1 MRGRKNPQRGTET
14 SSSSSTGLKNLETE
28 SEFSVVPFHFKNLA
42 HGVSSAAN
50 PHLERLQTLQ
60 THASSTLEEWQ
71 DNSRKIADSFR
82 PFENLQLPSLNVG
95 FPALSLEGPQAGP
108 GPSSEKVK
116 KLATL
121 HTKQRRNSSDG
132 VSRSGRS
139 RSGMTTTT
147 TTTQRRGVSISG
159 SPKTPDSSV
168 SSLILSPQSVVPTM
182 RRVMSDT
189 SLENFLNNAKERV
202 VTATSEWM
210 DQGYTN
216 IGSSSSSL
224 KQGSL
229 ENLLQLSSLSSP
241 KASLRKTGTMVHSR
255 SAQALA
261 SAAQTLNHLQNN
273 VNLLQV
279 SLQQSFSEGKIA
291 METRYKQLAALGEPG
306 SLFSSKE
313 RLAEIL
319 SHDGGVGTKEAKSGT
334 KSGTKLPG
342 PFQRNALRRKQSG
355 GGSSSS
361 PSATSDVVDA
371 KQKRSRKEK
380 PKKSEK
386 KSSLK
391 DEGRNITIVTTA
403 ALPWMTGTAVNPL
416 LRAAYLAKDG
426 SKSVNLMVPW
436 LAKSDQQRIF
446 PNGVTFDS
454 PDEQEVWVKQWLK
467 KRTGFTP
474 DFKLTFYPGRYA
486 PEKCSILPVGD
497 PTKYVPDS
505 AADVAILEEP
515 EHLTWYHHG
524 RRWTDKF
531 SHVVGVVHTNYLD
544 YARREDGGTSKE
556 LLLRHINNWVT
567 RIHCHKVV
575 KLSDAVQDLPRQTTE
590 FVHGVAESFLS
601 VGEKKSK
608 ARKDG
613 APRFSKGA
621 YFLGKCV
628 WAKGYTEL
636 IDLLSENK
644 DKLGSE
650 VSVDC
655 YGTGEDLQDVKLEAQ
670 KRDLKLEFM
679 GARDHLD
686 ESLHE
691 YQVFVNPSMSDVV
704 ATTSAEALAMGKWLV
719 CAEHPSNAFFSQFD
733 NCLIYRNDDEF
744 VQHMKHALTH
754 EPRPMSQE
762 DRDRLTWESATERF
776 LNVTELTERDLM
788 PHPVTS
794 TVDSVAYMTHNSLCG
809 VETLRAAAGAGKNTR
824 DNPECLKS
832 FEPDA
837 SGGGMFDRR

>member
-1 MRGRKNPQRGTET
+1 MRGRKAKQDAEV
-14 SSSSSTGLKNLETE
+14 SSNEQELN
-28 SEFSVVPFHFKNLA
+28 FHFPEFQNLA
-42 HGVSSAAN
+42 QSMSA
-50 PHLERLQTLQ
+50 PSLERVQTQ
-60 THASSTLEEWQ
+60 VSRHVSSTLEEWRG
-71 DNSRKIADSFR
+71 NSKTLVDSFQ
-82 PFENLQLPSLNVG
+82 NLATQGFPSL
-95 FPALSLEGPQAGP
+95 SIEAGP
-108 GPSSEKVK
+108 GPSSEHSSNARRM
-116 KLATL
+116 ATL
-121 HTKQRRNSSDG
+121 RNGGSGGNGRNGRTVQGQGMNRPQRRNRRNSTDSLRGARRQHG
-132 VSRSGRS
+132 V
-139 RSGMTTTT
+139 
-147 TTTQRRGVSISG
+147 QSG
-159 SPKTPDSSV
+159 SPKTPDSSA
-168 SSLILSPQSVVPTM
+168 SSMILSPQSVVPRM

-189 SLENFLNNAKERV
+189 SIENFFKDAKERV
-202 VTATSEWM
+202 VTATAEWSNQ
-210 DQGYTN
+210 QGGGL
-216 IGSSSSSL
+216 GS

-229 ENLLQLSSLSSP
+229 ENLLSLSSP
-241 KASLRKTGTMVHSR
+241 LSSQSVEQLRKTGTMVHSR

-261 SAAQTLNHLQNN
+261 SAQQTLSNIQNN
-273 VNLLQV
+273 VNLLQL
-279 SLQQSFSEGKIA
+279 SLQQSFTDGKIA

-313 RLAEIL
+313 RLAEII
-319 SHDGGVGTKEAKSGT
+319 SHDERAVASSPTGDRKKE
-334 KSGTKLPG
+334 G
-342 PFQRNALRRKQSG
+342 PFQKNALRRKQSSRSDASNRSDRSNELTRMEKG
-355 GGSSSS
+355 DRSSV
-361 PSATSDVVDA
+361 T
-371 KQKRSRKEK
+371 
-380 PKKSEK
+380 

-391 DEGRNITIVTTA
+391 EEGRNITIVTTA

-446 PNGVTFDS
+446 PNGVTFES
-454 PDEQEVWVKQWLK
+454 PEEQEAWVKQWLK

-544 YARREDGGTSKE
+544 YARREDGGSSKE

-590 FVHGVAESFLS
+590 FVHGVADSFLS
-601 VGEKKSK
+601 VGEKKSVM
-608 ARKDG
+608 RGDG

-636 IDLLSENK
+636 IDLLSQNK
-644 DKLGSE
+644 EKLGGD

-655 YGTGEDLQDVKLEAQ
+655 YGTGEDLNDVKMEAQ
-670 KRDLKLEFM
+670 KRNLNLEFL

-691 YQVFVNPSMSDVV
+691 YRVFVNPSMSDVV

-719 CAEHPSNAFFSQFD
+719 CAEHPSNAFFSQFN
-733 NCLIYRNDDEF
+733 NCLIYRNDEEF

-754 EPRPMSQE
+754 EPAPMTAE
-762 DRDRLTWESATERF
+762 DKQRLTWEAATERF

-788 PHPVTS
+788 PGPLAS
-794 TVDSVAYMTHNSLCG
+794 TVDTAAWLTHNSLCG
-809 VETLRAAAGAGKNTR
+809 VEPLRAVAGAGVNTR
-824 DNPECLKS
+824 DNPACLKS
-832 FEPDA
+832 FQPDA

>member
-1 MRGRKNPQRGTET
+1 MTGRKPRQEAEVAGESLNFDFLPRGFIQR
-14 SSSSSTGLKNLETE
+14 N
-28 SEFSVVPFHFKNLA
+28 KNLA
-42 HGVSSAAN
+42 QSMST
-50 PHLERLQTLQ
+50 PSLERVQTQ
-60 THASSTLEEWQ
+60 VTRHVSSTLEEWRG
-71 DNSRKIADSFR
+71 NSKTFVDSVQSLASQGF
-82 PFENLQLPSLNVG
+82 PSL
-95 FPALSLEGPQAGP
+95 SIEAGP
-108 GPSSEKVK
+108 GPMSTKSKSSFG
-116 KLATL
+116 A
-121 HTKQRRNSSDG
+121 RNVAPLKNGQSGGGDG
-132 VSRSGRS
+132 VSRP
-139 RSGMTTTT
+139 
-147 TTTQRRGVSISG
+147 QRRNRRNSADSLNDARRQRQSPPSG
-159 SPKTPDSSV
+159 SPKTPDSNS

-189 SLENFLNNAKERV
+189 SIENFLKDAKERV
-202 VTATSEWM
+202 VTATTEWSN
-210 DQGYTN
+210 QQNTGL
-216 IGSSSSSL
+216 GS
-224 KQGSL
+224 KQNSL
-229 ENLLQLSSLSSP
+229 ENLLSIPSPLSNQSVE
-241 KASLRKTGTMVHSR
+241 SLRKTGTMVHSR

-261 SAAQTLNHLQNN
+261 STLSNIQNN

-279 SLQQSFSEGKIA
+279 SIQQSFSDGKVA
-291 METRYKQLAALGEPG
+291 METRYKQVAALGEPG

-313 RLAEIL
+313 RLAEII
-319 SHDGGVGTKEAKSGT
+319 SQDPHEVASTSGGEEKRE
-334 KSGTKLPG
+334 G
-342 PFQRNALRRKQSG
+342 PFQKNALRRKRLN
-355 GGSSSS
+355 GSNGSNSVAS
-361 PSATSDVVDA
+361 TG
-371 KQKRSRKEK
+371 KT
-380 PKKSEK
+380 
-386 KSSLK
+386 SSLK
-391 DEGRNITIVTTA
+391 EDGRNITIVTTA

-454 PDEQEVWVKQWLK
+454 PDEQEAWVKQWLK

-474 DFKLTFYPGRYA
+474 DFKITFYPGRYA

-544 YARREDGGTSKE
+544 YARREDGGSSKE

-567 RIHCHKVV
+567 RIHCHKVI

-590 FVHGVAESFLS
+590 FVHGVADSFLS
-601 VGEKKSK
+601 VGEKKSVV
-608 ARKDG
+608 RSDG

-636 IDLLSENK
+636 IDLLSQNK
-644 DKLGSE
+644 EQLGHE
-650 VSVDC
+650 VTVDC
-655 YGTGEDLQDVKLEAQ
+655 YGTGEDLNDVKIEAQ
-670 KRDLKLEFM
+670 KRDLNLEFL

-691 YQVFVNPSMSDVV
+691 YRVFVNPSMSDVV

-719 CAEHPSNAFFSQFD
+719 CAEHPSNAFFSQFN
-733 NCLIYRNDDEF
+733 NCLIYRNDEEF
-744 VQHMKHALTH
+744 VEHMKHALTH
-754 EPRPMSQE
+754 EPAPMTAE
-762 DRDRLTWESATERF
+762 DKQRLTWEAATERF

-788 PHPVTS
+788 PGPLTS
-794 TVDSVAYMTHNSLCG
+794 TVDAAAWLTHNSLCG
-809 VETLRAAAGAGKNTR
+809 VEPLRAAAGAGINTR
-824 DNPECLKS
+824 DNPECLQS
-832 FEPDA
+832 FQPDA

>member
-1 MRGRKNPQRGTET
+1 MARKNQQGSPGTNEERGEEKWPL
-14 SSSSSTGLKNLETE
+14 SVKANFHWDSSTERVR
-28 SEFSVVPFHFKNLA
+28 SV
-42 HGVSSAAN
+42 
-50 PHLERLQTLQ
+50 Q
-60 THASSTLEEWQ
+60 THVTQRVSSTLSSLEKEWQ
-71 DNSRKIADSFR
+71 DAVGRKFALDSI
-82 PFENLQLPSLNVG
+82 NLPALPSI
-95 FPALSLEGPQAGP
+95 SGP
-108 GPSSEKVK
+108 GPSS
-116 KLATL
+116 
-121 HTKQRRNSSDG
+121 QRIASQKASQKASQMAPSS
-132 VSRSGRS
+132 SR
-139 RSGMTTTT
+139 
-147 TTTQRRGVSISG
+147 RRRRQQSG
-159 SPKTPDSSV
+159 SPKTPDSTNA
-168 SSLILSPQSVVPTM
+168 SSLLSPQSVVPAM
-182 RRVMSDT
+182 RRAMSDT
-189 SLENFLNNAKERV
+189 SVENFLNSAKERV
-202 VTATSEWM
+202 ATATSEW
-210 DQGYTN
+210 N
-216 IGSSSSSL
+216 NNNNPSSSGNAGLGS
-224 KQGSL
+224 KQNSL
-229 ENLLQLSSLSSP
+229 ENLLSLSSP
-241 KASLRKTGTMVHSR
+241 LSSQSVESLRKTGTIVQSR

-261 SAAQTLNHLQNN
+261 SAAQTLNTSLNNIQNN

-279 SLQQSFSEGKIA
+279 SLQQSFSDGKIA

-313 RLAEIL
+313 RLADIIQVDDVVAQQ
-319 SHDGGVGTKEAKSGT
+319 SADGEKKGP
-334 KSGTKLPG
+334 LG
-342 PFQRNALRRKQSG
+342 PFQRNALRRKG
-355 GGSSSS
+355 AGAGAGAGSASSL
-361 PSATSDVVDA
+361 SDYD
-371 KQKRSRKEK
+371 KDHGKDTDTDGK
-380 PKKSEK
+380 KKST
-386 KSSLK
+386 LK
-391 DEGRNITIVTTA
+391 EDGRNITIVTTA

-426 SKSVNLMVPW
+426 TKSVNLMVPW

-454 PDEQEVWVKQWLK
+454 PDEQEAWVKQWLK

-497 PTKYVPDS
+497 PTRYVPDS

-544 YARREDGGTSKE
+544 YARREDGGSSKE
-556 LLLRHINNWVT
+556 LLLRHVNNWVT

-590 FVHGVAESFLS
+590 FVHGVADSFLS

-608 ARKDG
+608 VRKDG

-636 IDLLSENK
+636 IELLSENK
-644 DKLGSE
+644 DKLGGD

-655 YGTGEDLQDVKLEAQ
+655 YGTGEDLQDVKLEAR
-670 KRDLKLEFM
+670 KRELNLKFL

-719 CAEHPSNAFFSQFD
+719 CAEHPSNAFFSQFE

-744 VQHMKHALTH
+744 VQHMQHALTH
-754 EPRPMSQE
+754 EPRPMSKA

-776 LNVTELTERDLM
+776 LNVTELSERDLL

-794 TVDSVAYMTHNSLCG
+794 TVDSVAYMTHNTLCG
-809 VETLRAAAGAGKNTR
+809 VETLRAAAGAGRNTR

>member
-1 MRGRKNPQRGTET
+1 MTGRKPRQEAEVAGESLNFDFLPRGFIQR
-14 SSSSSTGLKNLETE
+14 N
-28 SEFSVVPFHFKNLA
+28 KNLA
-42 HGVSSAAN
+42 QSMST
-50 PHLERLQTLQ
+50 PSLERVQTQ
-60 THASSTLEEWQ
+60 VTRHVSSTLEEWRG
-71 DNSRKIADSFR
+71 NSKTFVDSVQSLASQGF
-82 PFENLQLPSLNVG
+82 PSL
-95 FPALSLEGPQAGP
+95 SIEAGP
-108 GPSSEKVK
+108 GPMSTKSKSSFG
-116 KLATL
+116 A
-121 HTKQRRNSSDG
+121 RNVAPLKNGQSGGGDG
-132 VSRSGRS
+132 VSRP
-139 RSGMTTTT
+139 
-147 TTTQRRGVSISG
+147 QRRNRRNSADSLNDARRQRQSPPSG
-159 SPKTPDSSV
+159 SPKTPDSNS

-189 SLENFLNNAKERV
+189 SIENFLKDAKERV
-202 VTATSEWM
+202 VTATEWSN
-210 DQGYTN
+210 QQNTGL
-216 IGSSSSSL
+216 GS
-224 KQGSL
+224 KQNSL
-229 ENLLQLSSLSSP
+229 ENLLSIPSPLSNQSVE
-241 KASLRKTGTMVHSR
+241 SLRKTGTMVHSR

-261 SAAQTLNHLQNN
+261 STLSNIQNN

-279 SLQQSFSEGKIA
+279 SIQQSFSDGKVA
-291 METRYKQLAALGEPG
+291 METRYKQVAALGEPG

-313 RLAEIL
+313 RLAEII
-319 SHDGGVGTKEAKSGT
+319 SQDPHEVASTSGGEEKRE
-334 KSGTKLPG
+334 G
-342 PFQRNALRRKQSG
+342 PFQKNALRRKRLN
-355 GGSSSS
+355 GSNGSNSVAS
-361 PSATSDVVDA
+361 TG
-371 KQKRSRKEK
+371 KT
-380 PKKSEK
+380 
-386 KSSLK
+386 SSLK
-391 DEGRNITIVTTA
+391 EDGRNITIVTTA

-454 PDEQEVWVKQWLK
+454 PDEQEAWVKQWLK

-474 DFKLTFYPGRYA
+474 DFKITFYPGRYA

-544 YARREDGGTSKE
+544 YARREDGGSSKE

-567 RIHCHKVV
+567 RIHCHKVI

-590 FVHGVAESFLS
+590 FVHGVADSFLS
-601 VGEKKSK
+601 VGEKKSVV
-608 ARKDG
+608 RSDG

-636 IDLLSENK
+636 IDLLSQNK
-644 DKLGSE
+644 EQLGHE
-650 VSVDC
+650 VTVDC
-655 YGTGEDLQDVKLEAQ
+655 YGTGEDLNDVKIEAQ
-670 KRDLKLEFM
+670 KRDLNLEFL

-691 YQVFVNPSMSDVV
+691 YRVFVNPSMSDVV

-719 CAEHPSNAFFSQFD
+719 CAEHPSNAFFSQFN
-733 NCLIYRNDDEF
+733 NCLIYRNDEEF
-744 VQHMKHALTH
+744 VEHMKHALTH
-754 EPRPMSQE
+754 EPAPMTAE
-762 DRDRLTWESATERF
+762 DKQRLTWEAATERF

-788 PHPVTS
+788 PGPLTS
-794 TVDSVAYMTHNSLCG
+794 TVDAAAWLTHNSLCG
-809 VETLRAAAGAGKNTR
+809 VEPLRAAAGAGINTR
-824 DNPECLKS
+824 DNPECLQS
-832 FEPDA
+832 FQPDA

>member
-1 MRGRKNPQRGTET
+1 MRGRKPKQED
-14 SSSSSTGLKNLETE
+14 E
-28 SEFSVVPFHFKNLA
+28 VVASNEQLNFHFIPPGFQRNLA
-42 HGVSSAAN
+42 QSMSAPSLERVQTQVTRHVSSA
-50 PHLERLQTLQ
+50 
-60 THASSTLEEWQ
+60 LEEWRG
-71 DNSRKIADSFR
+71 NSKTFVDSVQ
-82 PFENLQLPSLNVG
+82 NLASQGLTSL
-95 FPALSLEGPQAGP
+95 SIEAGP
-108 GPSSEKVK
+108 GPLSGNAVSLNARGVGLLKNGQGR
-116 KLATL
+116 TG
-121 HTKQRRNSSDG
+121 DG
-132 VSRSGRS
+132 VSRQ
-139 RSGMTTTT
+139 
-147 TTTQRRGVSISG
+147 QRRNRRNSADSVRGALQRRQSPQSG
-159 SPKTPDSSV
+159 SPKTPDSTS
-168 SSLILSPQSVVPTM
+168 SSLLLSPQSVVPTM

-189 SLENFLNNAKERV
+189 SIEGFLKDAKDRV
-202 VTATSEWM
+202 VTATTEWSN
-210 DQGYTN
+210 QQN
-216 IGSSSSSL
+216 SALGS
-224 KQGSL
+224 KQSSL
-229 ENLLQLSSLSSP
+229 ENLLSIPSP
-241 KASLRKTGTMVHSR
+241 LANQSVESLRKTGTMVHSR

-261 SAAQTLNHLQNN
+261 STLSNIQNN

-279 SLQQSFSEGKIA
+279 SLQQSFSDGKVA
-291 METRYKQLAALGEPG
+291 MEMRYKQLAALGEPG

-313 RLAEIL
+313 RLAEII
-319 SHDGGVGTKEAKSGT
+319 SHDSDAVASTSSGEQKKE
-334 KSGTKLPG
+334 G
-342 PFQRNALRRKQSG
+342 PFQKHALRRKRLN
-355 GGSSSS
+355 GSNG
-361 PSATSDVVDA
+361 PSANGPVQSNG
-371 KQKRSRKEK
+371 
-380 PKKSEK
+380 K

-391 DEGRNITIVTTA
+391 EDGRNITIVTTA

-454 PDEQEVWVKQWLK
+454 PDEQEAWVKQWLK

-544 YARREDGGTSKE
+544 YARREDGGSSKE

-567 RIHCHKVV
+567 RIHCHKVI

-590 FVHGVAESFLS
+590 FVHGVADSFLS

-608 ARKDG
+608 MRSDG

-636 IDLLSENK
+636 IDLLSQNK
-644 DKLGSE
+644 DQLGGE
-650 VSVDC
+650 VTVDC
-655 YGTGEDLQDVKLEAQ
+655 YGTGEDLNDVKLEAR
-670 KRDLKLEFM
+670 KRDLNLEFL

-719 CAEHPSNAFFSQFD
+719 CAEHPSNAFFSQFN
-733 NCLIYRNDDEF
+733 NCLIYRNDEEF

-754 EPRPMSQE
+754 EPAPMTTE
-762 DRDRLTWESATERF
+762 DKQRLTWEAATERF
-776 LNVTELTERDLM
+776 LNVTELSERDLT
-788 PHPVTS
+788 PGPLTS
-794 TVDSVAYMTHNSLCG
+794 TVDAAAWLTHNSLCG
-809 VETLRAAAGAGKNTR
+809 VEPLRAAAGAGINTR
-824 DNPECLKS
+824 DNPECLQS
-832 FEPDA
+832 FQPDA

>member
-1 MRGRKNPQRGTET
+1 MKGRKPKQEDEVASNEQ
-14 SSSSSTGLKNLETE
+14 LELN
-28 SEFSVVPFHFKNLA
+28 FHFIPPGFQRNLA
-42 HGVSSAAN
+42 QSMSS
-50 PHLERLQTLQ
+50 PSLERVQTQ
-60 THASSTLEEWQ
+60 VTRHVSSTLEEWRG
-71 DNSRKIADSFR
+71 NSKTFVDSVQ
-82 PFENLQLPSLNVG
+82 NLASQGFPSL
-95 FPALSLEGPQAGP
+95 SIEAGP
-108 GPSSEKVK
+108 GPLSANSKSFD
-116 KLATL
+116 A
-121 HTKQRRNSSDG
+121 RNVGLLQNGQNGPNGDNAKGDG
-132 VSRSGRS
+132 VSRR
-139 RSGMTTTT
+139 
-147 TTTQRRGVSISG
+147 QRRNRRNSTDSLSGARHRRRSPQSG
-159 SPKTPDSSV
+159 SPKTPESNS
-168 SSLILSPQSVVPTM
+168 SSLLLSPQSVVPTM

-189 SLENFLNNAKERV
+189 SIESFLKDAKDRV
-202 VTATSEWM
+202 VTATTEWSN
-210 DQGYTN
+210 QQNPG
-216 IGSSSSSL
+216 IGSR
-224 KQGSL
+224 QNSL
-229 ENLLQLSSLSSP
+229 ENLLSIPAPLANQSVE
-241 KASLRKTGTMVHSR
+241 SLRKTGTMVHSR

-261 SAAQTLNHLQNN
+261 STLSNIQNN

-279 SLQQSFSEGKIA
+279 SLQQSFSDGKVA
-291 METRYKQLAALGEPG
+291 MEMRYKQLAALGEPG

-313 RLAEIL
+313 RLAEIIA
-319 SHDGGVGTKEAKSGT
+319 HDSQEVASTSKGEQKKE
-334 KSGTKLPG
+334 G
-342 PFQRNALRRKQSG
+342 PFQKHALRRKRLN
-355 GGSSSS
+355 GSNGSKAANGSA
-361 PSATSDVVDA
+361 PSNG
-371 KQKRSRKEK
+371 
-380 PKKSEK
+380 K

-391 DEGRNITIVTTA
+391 EDGRNITIVTTA
-403 ALPWMTGTAVNPL
+403 SLPWMTGTAVNPL

-454 PDEQEVWVKQWLK
+454 PGEQEAWVKQWLK

-497 PTKYVPDS
+497 PTNYVPDS

-544 YARREDGGTSKE
+544 YARREDGGSSKE

-567 RIHCHKVV
+567 RIHCHKVI

-590 FVHGVAESFLS
+590 FVHGVADSFLC
-601 VGEKKSK
+601 VGEKKSVV
-608 ARKDG
+608 RTDG
-613 APRFSKGA
+613 TPRFSKGA

-636 IDLLSENK
+636 IDLLSQNK
-644 DKLGSE
+644 EQLGGE
-650 VSVDC
+650 VTVDC
-655 YGTGEDLQDVKLEAQ
+655 YGTGEDLNDVKLEAE
-670 KRDLKLEFM
+670 KRDLNLEFL

-719 CAEHPSNAFFSQFD
+719 CAEHPSNVFFSQFN
-733 NCLIYRNDDEF
+733 NCLIYRDDEEF

-754 EPRPMSQE
+754 EPAPMTSE
-762 DRDRLTWESATERF
+762 DKQRLTWEAATERF
-776 LNVTELTERDLM
+776 LNVTELTERDLT
-788 PHPVTS
+788 PGPLTS
-794 TVDSVAYMTHNSLCG
+794 TVDAAAWLAHNSLCG
-809 VETLRAAAGAGKNTR
+809 VEPLRAAAGAGINTR
-824 DNPECLKS
+824 DNPGCLQS
-832 FEPDA
+832 FQPDA

>member
-1 MRGRKNPQRGTET
+1 MARTNQQGEHGTKET
-14 SSSSSTGLKNLETE
+14 KGEKWSVNFHWGENSTERVR
-28 SEFSVVPFHFKNLA
+28 SV
-42 HGVSSAAN
+42 
-50 PHLERLQTLQ
+50 Q
-60 THASSTLEEWQ
+60 THVTQRVSSTLSSLEKEWQ
-71 DNSRKIADSFR
+71 DAVGSKIADSINR
-82 PFENLQLPSLNVG
+82 
-95 FPALSLEGPQAGP
+95 LSLPQLEAGP
-108 GPSSEKVK
+108 GPSSQRKVK
-116 KLATL
+116 MAPLRTGKS
-121 HTKQRRNSSDG
+121 QPSSRR
-132 VSRSGRS
+132 
-139 RSGMTTTT
+139 
-147 TTTQRRGVSISG
+147 RRQQSG
-159 SPKTPDSSV
+159 SPKTPDSNA
-168 SSLILSPQSVVPTM
+168 SSLLSPQSVVPAM
-182 RRVMSDT
+182 RRAMSDT
-189 SLENFLNNAKERV
+189 SIENFLNSAKERV
-202 VTATSEWM
+202 ATATSEW
-210 DQGYTN
+210 N
-216 IGSSSSSL
+216 NNNNPSSSGNAGLGS
-224 KQGSL
+224 KQNSL
-229 ENLLQLSSLSSP
+229 ENLLSLSSP
-241 KASLRKTGTMVHSR
+241 LSSQSVESLRKTGTLVHSR

-261 SAAQTLNHLQNN
+261 SAAQTLNTSLNNIQNN

-279 SLQQSFSEGKIA
+279 SLQQSFSDGKIA

-313 RLAEIL
+313 RLADIIQVDDVVAQQ
-319 SHDGGVGTKEAKSGT
+319 SADGEKKGP
-334 KSGTKLPG
+334 LG
-342 PFQRNALRRKQSG
+342 PFQRNALRRKG
-355 GGSSSS
+355 AGAGAGSASSL
-361 PSATSDVVDA
+361 SDYD
-371 KQKRSRKEK
+371 KDKDTDTDGK
-380 PKKSEK
+380 KKST
-386 KSSLK
+386 LK
-391 DEGRNITIVTTA
+391 EDGRNITIVTTA

-426 SKSVNLMVPW
+426 TKSVNLMVPW

-454 PDEQEVWVKQWLK
+454 PDEQEAWVKQWLK

-497 PTKYVPDS
+497 PTRYVPDS

-544 YARREDGGTSKE
+544 YARREDGGSSKE
-556 LLLRHINNWVT
+556 LLLRHVNNWVT

-590 FVHGVAESFLS
+590 FVHGVADSFLS

-608 ARKDG
+608 VRKDG

-636 IDLLSENK
+636 IELLSENK
-644 DKLGSE
+644 DKLGGD

-655 YGTGEDLQDVKLEAQ
+655 YGTGEDLQDVKLEAR
-670 KRDLKLEFM
+670 KRELNLKFL

-719 CAEHPSNAFFSQFD
+719 CAEHPSNAFFSQFE

-744 VQHMKHALTH
+744 VQHMQHALTH
-754 EPRPMSQE
+754 EPRPMSKA

-776 LNVTELTERDLM
+776 LNVTELSERDLL

-794 TVDSVAYMTHNSLCG
+794 TVDSVAYMTHNTLCG
-809 VETLRAAAGAGKNTR
+809 VETLRAAAGAGRNTR

>member
-1 MRGRKNPQRGTET
+1 MTGRKPRQEAEVAGESLNFDFLPRGFIQR
-14 SSSSSTGLKNLETE
+14 N
-28 SEFSVVPFHFKNLA
+28 KNLA
-42 HGVSSAAN
+42 QSMST
-50 PHLERLQTLQ
+50 PSLERVQTQ
-60 THASSTLEEWQ
+60 VTRHVSSTLEEWRG
-71 DNSRKIADSFR
+71 NSKTFVDSVQSLASQGF
-82 PFENLQLPSLNVG
+82 PSL
-95 FPALSLEGPQAGP
+95 SIEAGP
-108 GPSSEKVK
+108 GPMSTKSKSSFG
-116 KLATL
+116 A
-121 HTKQRRNSSDG
+121 RNVAPLKNGQSGGGDG
-132 VSRSGRS
+132 VSRP
-139 RSGMTTTT
+139 
-147 TTTQRRGVSISG
+147 QRRNRRNSADSLNDARRQRQSPPSG
-159 SPKTPDSSV
+159 SPKTPDSNS

-189 SLENFLNNAKERV
+189 SIENFLKDAKERV
-202 VTATSEWM
+202 VTATTEWSN
-210 DQGYTN
+210 QQNTGL
-216 IGSSSSSL
+216 GS
-224 KQGSL
+224 KQNSL
-229 ENLLQLSSLSSP
+229 ENLLSIPSPLSNQSVE
-241 KASLRKTGTMVHSR
+241 SLRKTGTMVHSR

-261 SAAQTLNHLQNN
+261 STLSNIQNN

-279 SLQQSFSEGKIA
+279 SIQQSFSDGNVA
-291 METRYKQLAALGEPG
+291 METRYKQVAALGEPG

-313 RLAEIL
+313 RLAEII
-319 SHDGGVGTKEAKSGT
+319 SQDPHEVASTSGGEEKRE
-334 KSGTKLPG
+334 G
-342 PFQRNALRRKQSG
+342 PFQKNALRRKRLN
-355 GGSSSS
+355 GSNGSNSVAS
-361 PSATSDVVDA
+361 TG
-371 KQKRSRKEK
+371 KT
-380 PKKSEK
+380 
-386 KSSLK
+386 SSLK
-391 DEGRNITIVTTA
+391 EDGRNITIVTTA

-454 PDEQEVWVKQWLK
+454 PDEQEAWVKQWLK

-474 DFKLTFYPGRYA
+474 DFKITFYPGRYA

-544 YARREDGGTSKE
+544 YARREDGGSSKE

-567 RIHCHKVV
+567 RIHCHKVI

-590 FVHGVAESFLS
+590 FVHGVADSFLS
-601 VGEKKSK
+601 VGEKKSVV
-608 ARKDG
+608 RSDG

-636 IDLLSENK
+636 IDLLSQNK
-644 DKLGSE
+644 EQLGHE
-650 VSVDC
+650 VTVDC
-655 YGTGEDLQDVKLEAQ
+655 YGTGEDLNDVKIEAQ
-670 KRDLKLEFM
+670 KRDLNLEFL

-691 YQVFVNPSMSDVV
+691 YRVFVNPSMSDVV

-719 CAEHPSNAFFSQFD
+719 CAEHPSNAFFSQFN
-733 NCLIYRNDDEF
+733 NCLIYRNDEEF
-744 VQHMKHALTH
+744 VEHMKHALTH
-754 EPRPMSQE
+754 EPAPMTAE
-762 DRDRLTWESATERF
+762 DKQRLTWEAATERF

-788 PHPVTS
+788 PGPLTS
-794 TVDSVAYMTHNSLCG
+794 TVDAAAWLTHNSLCG
-809 VETLRAAAGAGKNTR
+809 VEPLRAAAGAGINTR
-824 DNPECLKS
+824 DNPECLQS
-832 FEPDA
+832 FQPDA

>member
-1 MRGRKNPQRGTET
+1 MARRNQQG
-14 SSSSSTGLKNLETE
+14 
-28 SEFSVVPFHFKNLA
+28 A
-42 HGVSSAAN
+42 HGTKEEKGGEKWPSVNFHWDNST
-50 PHLERLQTLQ
+50 ERVRSVQ
-60 THASSTLEEWQ
+60 THVTQRVSSTLSSLEREWQ
-71 DNSRKIADSFR
+71 DAVGRKFADSI
-82 PFENLQLPSLNVG
+82 NLPALPSL
-95 FPALSLEGPQAGP
+95 SLPQLEAGPGP
-108 GPSSEKVK
+108 GPSSERKASQKASK
-116 KLATL
+116 KTSMAPLRTG
-121 HTKQRRNSSDG
+121 KSRPSSQPRRNSVDSS
-132 VSRSGRS
+132 SR
-139 RSGMTTTT
+139 
-147 TTTQRRGVSISG
+147 RRRQQSG
-159 SPKTPDSSV
+159 SPKTPDSNA
-168 SSLILSPQSVVPTM
+168 SSLLSPQSVVPAM

-189 SLENFLNNAKERV
+189 SVENFLNSAKERV
-202 VTATSEWM
+202 ATAASEW
-210 DQGYTN
+210 N
-216 IGSSSSSL
+216 NNNNNNNPSSSGNAGLGS
-224 KQGSL
+224 KQNSL
-229 ENLLQLSSLSSP
+229 ENLLSLSSP
-241 KASLRKTGTMVHSR
+241 LSSQSVESLRKTGTLVQSR

-261 SAAQTLNHLQNN
+261 SAAQTLNTSLNNIQNN

-279 SLQQSFSEGKIA
+279 SLQQSFSDGKIA

-313 RLAEIL
+313 RLADIIQ
-319 SHDGGVGTKEAKSGT
+319 HDQVDDIVAQPSADSEKKGP
-334 KSGTKLPG
+334 LG
-342 PFQRNALRRKQSG
+342 PFQRNALRRKG
-355 GGSSSS
+355 AGAGSASSL
-361 PSATSDVVDA
+361 SDKD
-371 KQKRSRKEK
+371 KDTDGK
-380 PKKSEK
+380 KKSTAST
-386 KSSLK
+386 SSTASTLK
-391 DEGRNITIVTTA
+391 EDGRNITIVTTA

-426 SKSVNLMVPW
+426 TKSVNLMVPW

-454 PDEQEVWVKQWLK
+454 PDEQEAWVKQWLK

-497 PTKYVPDS
+497 PTRYVPDS

-544 YARREDGGTSKE
+544 YARREDGGSSKE

-590 FVHGVAESFLS
+590 FVHGVADSFLS

-608 ARKDG
+608 VRKDG

-636 IDLLSENK
+636 IELLSENK
-644 DKLGSE
+644 DKLGGD

-655 YGTGEDLQDVKLEAQ
+655 YGTGEDLQDVKLEAR
-670 KRDLKLEFM
+670 KRELNLEFL

-719 CAEHPSNAFFSQFD
+719 CAEHPSNAFFSQFE

-754 EPRPMSQE
+754 EPRPMSKA

-776 LNVTELTERDLM
+776 LNVTELSERDLL

-794 TVDSVAYMTHNSLCG
+794 TVDSVAYMTHNTLCG
-809 VETLRAAAGAGKNTR
+809 VETLRAAAGAGRNTR